1 MTADVCSVAS
11 RRSRSTRAS
20 TIFWTWNLYSLQLGI
35 GIGGVGAGSVLKARH
50 PDVSSV
56 ASRSIDTTAA
66 SQNVFRRRAGSV
78 ARAGGILQNL
88 NLILEPCDL
97 VRLLRLLQRVGVF
110 VAGFL
115 DLAELAIGVAQ
126 MLGDGG
132 IAAGQ
137 VDGFLQLLDGFF
149 VVALMIVNQAEAVD
163 VKSVFGL
170 DIERALDQLFG
181 LDQVGALLGVT
192 VAEVVQR
199 LRVGGIQLD
208 RLLHLDHTLVA
219 LLVLIERGAEREVVL
234 VILGVGRDHLAR
246 EGNRR
251 RVVLLFLV
259 NADHEADDFRVVG
272 LLGERVLQRA
282 QRLVVFVLLVVE
294 IGELEARLNVM
305 LIVAGNLV
313 ELADRLVILGQLGV
327 DRAEIIMDAVV
338 VRLGAE
344 HEVELGGGVVEISLL
359 DVKQANLGAGVG
371 GIGLD
376 LLGAFELVQRLIV
389 FLLAGQ
395 NFRFA
400 LAHQLVVRI
409 YLRDLVVV
417 DQRILRTLLPLAQQ
431 REIKQ
436 HQLRLRIEIE
446 RLLIIFFGRRV
457 VLRGDLHFAGVVV
470 AEERI
475 GIERDQLI

>member
-1 MTADVCSVAS
+1 MTAEVCSVAS
-11 RRSRSTRAS
+11 RRSRSTSAS
-20 TIFWTWNLYSLQLGI
+20 TIFWTWNLYSSHFGI
-35 GIGGVGAGSVLKARH
+35 GIGGVGAGSVLKARQ

-56 ASRSIDTTAA
+56 ASRSIDATAA

-88 NLILEPCDL
+88 DLILEPCDL

-115 DLAELAIGVAQ
+115 DLAKLAIGVAQ

-137 VDGFLQLLDGFF
+137 VDGLLQLLDGFC
-149 VVALMIVNQAEAVD
+149 VVALLIVNPAEAVD

-199 LRVGGIQLD
+199 LRIGRIQLD
-208 RLLHLDHTLVA
+208 RLLHLDHALVA
-219 LLVLIERGAEREVVL
+219 LLVLIERGAEGEMVL

-246 EGNRR
+246 QRNRR
-251 RVVLLFLV
+251 RVVFLFLV
-259 NADHEADDFRVVG
+259 DTNHESDDFRVVG

-282 QRLVVFVLLVVE
+282 QRVVVLVLLVVE
-294 IGELEARLNVM
+294 IGELKARLDVM

-327 DRAEIIMDAVV
+327 DRAEIIMHAVV

-344 HEVELGGGVVEISLL
+344 HEVELGGG
-359 DVKQANLGAGVG
+359 

-376 LLGAFELVQRLIV
+376 LLGALELVQRLIV
-389 FLLAGQ
+389 LLLAGQ
-395 NFRFA
+395 DFRFA
-400 LAHQLVVRI
+400 LSHQLVVRI

-431 REIKQ
+431 
-436 HQLRLRIEIE
+436 
-446 RLLIIFFGRRV
+446 
-457 VLRGDLHFAGVVV
+457 
-470 AEERI
+470 
-475 GIERDQLI
+475 

>member
-1 MTADVCSVAS
+1 MTAAVCSVAS

-35 GIGGVGAGSVLKARH
+35 GIGGVGAGSVLTAKQA
-50 PDVSSV
+50 DVSSI
-56 ASRSIDTTAA
+56 ASRSIDATAA
-66 SQNVFRRRAGSV
+66 SQNVFRRRAASV

-88 NLILEPCDL
+88 DLILEACDL

-115 DLAELAIGVAQ
+115 GFAQLAIRVAK
-126 MLGDGG
+126 MLGDRG
-132 IAAGQ
+132 IAPRQ
-137 VDGFLQLLDGFF
+137 VDRLLQLFDGFF
-149 VVALMIVNQAEAVD
+149 VVALLIVNPSQAVH

-170 DIERALDQLFG
+170 DIERALDQLFR
-181 LDQVGALLGVT
+181 LDQVGALFGVT

-199 LRVGGIQLD
+199 LRVSGIQLD
-208 RLLHLDHTLVA
+208 RLLHLDHALVA

-246 EGNRR
+246 QGDRR

-259 NADHEADDFRVVG
+259 DANHEADDFRIVG

-282 QRLVVFVLLVVE
+282 ERVVVLVLLVVKV
-294 IGELEARLNVM
+294 GELEARLDVM

-313 ELADRLVILGQLGV
+313 ELADRLVVLGQLGV
-327 DRAEIIMDAVV
+327 DRAEIIMDAVI
-338 VRLGAE
+338 VRLCAQ

-359 DVKQANLGAGVG
+359 DVKQANHGAGVG

-395 NFRFA
+395 DFRFA
-400 LAHQLVVRI
+400 LSHQLIVRI

-446 RLLIIFFGRRV
+446 RLLIIFLGGRV
-457 VLRGDLHFAGVVV
+457 VLGGDLHLAGVVV
-470 AEERI
+470 AEE
-475 GIERDQLI
+475 